1 MYYNITVPVPNVPG
15 KIYRQEKN
23 GVTYILY
30 EYARVY
36 HAEKKYNTPKRTT
49 IGKACTEEP
58 SLPQVFPGSKVP
70 AGR

>member
-36 HAEKKYNTPKRTT
+36 HAEKKYNLDSRNTT
-49 IGKACTEEP
+49 LCSREYIRNYCCSG
-58 SLPQVFPGSKVP
+58 
-70 AGR
+70 